1 MIDAGIYPN
10 LSNTEYHSDPA
21 ISRSGIL
28 KFLESPY
35 KYWAEYL
42 NPDRP
47 PKSQT
52 DEMAFGSAFHK
63 FVLEYEDFFQDYV
76 VEPQTQRLP
85 KVIRLKDVG
94 RPAFDAYKAEKAKI
108 EFFNQTLMNEFDPAG
123 KTVLTQKEMDLLQE
137 MLTAINKHDQAR
149 DLIVGAK
156 IEHSLFWRDEET
168 GLMLK
173 ARPDIWHPN
182 MIVDLKTCKSANTR
196 AFLYA
201 MIDGGYHIQAAMIQE
216 GIYKL
221 EGFQIQN
228 FLNLCQEKTY
238 PYSIGIKIIGDSF
251 IQRGRE
257 IFRQTLGK
265 MKSAIENNYFPDYEP
280 ETVELPA
287 WY

>member
-1 MIDAGIYPN
+1 MIQPGIHPN
-10 LSNTEYHSDPA
+10 LSNEEYHADPA

-28 KFLESPY
+28 KFMESPY

-42 NPDRP
+42 NPERP

-63 FVLEYEDFFQDYV
+63 FVLEYLDFFQDYV

-85 KVIRLKDVG
+85 KIVRLKDVG
-94 RPAFDAYKAEKAKI
+94 RPAFDAYKAEKVKI

-123 KTVLTQKEMDLLQE
+123 RTVLTQKEMELLGKMHE
-137 MLTAINKHDQAR
+137 KINAHSQAR
-149 DLIVGAK
+149 DLISNAK
-156 IEHSLFWRDEET
+156 IEHSLFWRDKET

-182 MIVDLKTCKSANTR
+182 MVVDLKTCKSAATR
-196 AFLYA
+196 PFLYA

-216 GIYKL
+216 GIYEL
-221 EGFQIQN
+221 EGKDISN

-238 PYSIGIKIIGDSF
+238 PYSIGIKIIGESF
-251 IQRGRE
+251 LQRGRE
-257 IFRQTLGK
+257 IFRETLK
-265 MKSAIENNYFPDYEP
+265 EMKLAIENNFFPDYSP